1 METVKLYYEDAYI
14 KEFDAKVVSCRKSDK
29 NNKTWLI
36 ELDRTAFYPEGGGQ
50 PADVG
55 EIIASGSNESLSAAA
70 KVENACGNE
79 SCDVNVLS
87 NNCSDSSKNILK
99 KVSVTDV
106 QEKDGQILHYC
117 DAEIEPGTIVHGI
130 IDWERRFDHMQQ
142 HSGEHIVS
150 GMICE
155 AFNCDNVGFHMGAD
169 IITIDYNADIT
180 EEELLKIEEK
190 ANKYI
195 WEDHRIEISFPGEKE
210 LAALEYRSKK
220 ELSGAVRIVSF
231 PGADTCAC
239 CGTHVERSAE
249 VGLVK
254 FLSCQKFTKGSR
266 IELLCGKRAFDYLSI
281 CREQNRIIARAMAAS
296 YDKTANVY
304 MKQRTEL
311 SELKYKL
318 SLTEQKLFE
327 KIAEQYED
335 EGDVLFFTEGL
346 DPDSVRKLCVLIAE
360 HCKGRSVVF
369 SADSA
374 ECVDDSNQH
383 AENVNTKAIAETT
396 CAADIDIQKKDA
408 VKSCRRYKYAVKL
421 KEEDDP
427 KLIRDMNTVLNGR
440 GGGKGG
446 FAQGSA
452 SASEQDIR
460 AFFERL
466 G

>member
-1 METVKLYYEDAYI
+1 METVKLYYEDAYV
-14 KEFDAKVVSCRKSDK
+14 KEFDATVVSCRKSDK

-55 EIIASGSNESLSAAA
+55 EIFASGS
-70 KVENACGNE
+70 K
-79 SCDVNVLS
+79 
-87 NNCSDSSKNILK
+87 KNILK

-117 DAEIEPGTIVHGI
+117 DAEIEPGTIVHGT

-210 LAALEYRSKK
+210 LTALEYRSKK

-249 VGLVK
+249 VGLIK

-281 CREQNRIIARAMAAS
+281 CREQSFRSLNISFLLLNRSFLKKLRNSMRI
-296 YDKTANVY
+296 
-304 MKQRTEL
+304 RTM
-311 SELKYKL
+311 Y
-318 SLTEQKLFE
+318 
-327 KIAEQYED
+327 
-335 EGDVLFFTEGL
+335 
-346 DPDSVRKLCVLIAE
+346 C
-360 HCKGRSVVF
+360 F
-369 SADSA
+369 SP
-374 ECVDDSNQH
+374 
-383 AENVNTKAIAETT
+383 
-396 CAADIDIQKKDA
+396 KD
-408 VKSCRRYKYAVKL
+408 
-421 KEEDDP
+421 
-427 KLIRDMNTVLNGR
+427 
-440 GGGKGG
+440 
-446 FAQGSA
+446 
-452 SASEQDIR
+452 
-460 AFFERL
+460 
-466 G
+466 